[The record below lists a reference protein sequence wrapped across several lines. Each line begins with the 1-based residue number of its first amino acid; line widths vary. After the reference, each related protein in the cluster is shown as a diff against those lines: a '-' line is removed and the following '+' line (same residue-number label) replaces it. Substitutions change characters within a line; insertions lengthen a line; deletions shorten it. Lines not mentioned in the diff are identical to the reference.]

1 MAEASL
7 VPVHGDSL
15 FGEVYGGVMIPCCS
29 YSMGSQDRD
38 PVVVHYGMA
47 LVSEIGPVILPGE

>member
-1 MAEASL
+1 
-7 VPVHGDSL
+7 
-15 FGEVYGGVMIPCCS
+15 MILCCG